1 MKKALIAVAAL
12 AVLAVAVP
20 SHVQARNGGA
30 VAAGVIGGLAV
41 GAIVGGAIASQPRHY
56 YEPAYEE
63 SAPGLCRAGRILRRR
78 TGGMVQPPPG
88 LCGAQRA
95 RSLLTPV

>member
-12 AVLAVAVP
+12 AAVAAAVP

-41 GAIVGGAIASQPRHY
+41 GAIVGGASRR
-56 YEPAYEE
+56 
-63 SAPGLCRAGRILRRR
+63 SRATTTSRPMRI
-78 TGGMVQPPPG
+78 
-88 LCGAQRA
+88 RA
-95 RSLLTPV
+95 RSMSRLPERASSIRKCGLNRHQAHIVRNVRVPC

>member
-12 AVLAVAVP
+12 AVVAVAVP

-41 GAIVGGAIASQPRHY
+41 GAIVGGAVASQPRHY
-56 YEPAYEE
+56 YAPAYENPR
-63 SAPGLCRAGRILRRR
+63 SIYVAPAGACVVNQEVWSNRHQAYIVRRVR
-78 TGGMVQPPPG
+78 VP
-88 LCGAQRA
+88 C
-95 RSLLTPV
+95 